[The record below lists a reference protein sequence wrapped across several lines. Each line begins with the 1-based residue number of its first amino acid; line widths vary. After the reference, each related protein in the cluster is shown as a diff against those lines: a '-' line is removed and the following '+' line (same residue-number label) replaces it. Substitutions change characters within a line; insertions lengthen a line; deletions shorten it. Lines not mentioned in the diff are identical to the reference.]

1 MAFTTNP
8 ATGAAV
14 TTTEI
19 TSITPTTAVS
29 GGNISSDGGVSVT
42 ARGVCWATSINP
54 TTSNN
59 KTNDGTGTGTFI
71 SNIAG
76 LIPGTLYHVRAYAT
90 NSVETSYGAD
100 VQFVTPGTPTV
111 TTMKVSAITLNTAS
125 TGGNV
130 TANGGATVT
139 ARGICWNTS
148 PNPTIANSKTT
159 NGTGIGLFTS
169 SLTGLAENTTYYVR
183 AYATNEAGTSYGNQI
198 FFCTNLQDID
208 HNIYTT
214 VTIGNQIW
222 IVENLKTTKYS
233 DGQSIPLVTGQTQ
246 WYNLTSS
253 PGFCWLD
260 NDQASYGNIYGA
272 LYNWYAVNTGKLC
285 PTGWHIPTHAEWIT
299 MQDYLIANG
308 YNYDGT
314 LTDNKIAKSLAAITN
329 WSPNTHLGAPGNTDY
344 SEKKN
349 ITGFTAFPGGER
361 NYTGQFSIV
370 GYMGY
375 WWSSSEQNTYDAYC
389 WFITWTESNL
399 GNYGAYKRNATSVRC
414 VKD

>member
-1 MAFTTNP
+1 
-8 ATGAAV
+8 
-14 TTTEI
+14 
-19 TSITPTTAVS
+19 
-29 GGNISSDGGVSVT
+29 
-42 ARGVCWATSINP
+42 
-54 TTSNN
+54 
-59 KTNDGTGTGTFI
+59 
-71 SNIAG
+71 
-76 LIPGTLYHVRAYAT
+76 
-90 NSVETSYGAD
+90 
-100 VQFVTPGTPTV
+100 
-111 TTMKVSAITLNTAS
+111 
-125 TGGNV
+125 
-130 TANGGATVT
+130 
-139 ARGICWNTS
+139 
-148 PNPTIANSKTT
+148 
-159 NGTGIGLFTS
+159 
-169 SLTGLAENTTYYVR
+169 VR